1 MFTRVCREGNGC
13 RYAASVGR
21 KSFTRYHSSGGEID
35 FVRWSATENHR
46 ALLQTVCCKSCLGIA
61 QQPITAPK
69 QYCTS
74 LLIFSV
80 RFNGHFSSLTWV
92 SQYQNVSILD
102 FFGAVDDGSM
112 FRGLVKSSP
121 PANQHPAFYRPDTL
135 PVAQPTVSKQ

>member
-35 FVRWSATENHR
+35 FVRRSATENHR
-46 ALLQTVCCKSCLGIA
+46 ALLQTVCCKSCLDIA
-61 QQPITAPK
+61 QQPTASK
-69 QYCTS
+69 QHCTS
-74 LLIFSV
+74 LLIFSL

-102 FFGAVDDGSM
+102 FFGAVDDGDGGDNWIYKTC
-112 FRGLVKSSP
+112 RG
-121 PANQHPAFYRPDTL
+121 PARC
-135 PVAQPTVSKQ
+135 VSFFTFNCINCK